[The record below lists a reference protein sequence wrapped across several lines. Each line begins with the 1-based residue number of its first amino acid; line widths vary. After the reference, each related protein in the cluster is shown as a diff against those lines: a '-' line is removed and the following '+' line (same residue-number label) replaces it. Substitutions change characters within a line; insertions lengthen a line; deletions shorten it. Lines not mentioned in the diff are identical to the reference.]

1 MSKISPH
8 VFLFKLVKYKNS
20 DGVLCDGYVVDSF
33 EQDNVIYLIVR
44 DVNNSSKIAT
54 LEVKDVWLV

>member
-1 MSKISPH
+1 MSKTSPH
-8 VFLFKLVKYKNS
+8 VYLFRLIKYKNS

-44 DVNNSSKIAT
+44 DASNSSKITT
-54 LEVKDVWLV
+54 LEVADVWLV